1 MKTQTNSP
9 IIEVAARGLAPVIQ
23 LIGIYVFFHGHYGPG
38 GGFQGGVLLAAG
50 VLLLRMTVG
59 FENSQVQVSSRKTL
73 ILCSIGALIFAG
85 TGLLTLLLGGDFM
98 NYAYLPVSGMEA
110 ADVRYYAILFIEIG
124 VTMAVMTALISIYD
138 DLLGT

>member
-1 MKTQTNSP
+1 MKSQTHSP

-59 FENSQVQVSSRKTL
+59 FDNSQAQLSSRKTL
-73 ILCSIGALIFAG
+73 FICSIGALIFAG
-85 TGLLTLLLGGDFM
+85 TGLLTLLMGGNFM
-98 NYAYLPVSGMEA
+98 NYAYLPLSGMEA
-110 ADVRYYAILFIEIG
+110 ADIRYYAILFIEIG
-124 VTMAVMTALISIYD
+124 VTMAVMTALVSIYD